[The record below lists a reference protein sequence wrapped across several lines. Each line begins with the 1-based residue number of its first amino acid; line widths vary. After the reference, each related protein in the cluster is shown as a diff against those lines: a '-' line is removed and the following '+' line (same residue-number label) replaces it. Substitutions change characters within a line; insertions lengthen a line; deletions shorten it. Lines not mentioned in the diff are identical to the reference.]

1 MVSEFHFQSLVDTV
15 DALRSGHLPAV
26 TLARQM
32 LRRIQSAE
40 ALAAYVSVDSEAVLA
55 RATALDGQRARGEPL
70 GRLHGIPLAL
80 KDLVD
85 QAGKVTGA
93 GGTVHGAE
101 EARRNATVVDRLL
114 GEGAIIL
121 GKLRLTE
128 GAYSQHHPALPTPRN
143 PWAPE
148 HWTGV
153 SSSGSG
159 VATAAG
165 LCFGALG
172 TDTGGSIRFPSAA
185 CGVVGVKP
193 SFGRV
198 STAGV
203 FPLAP
208 SLDHLG
214 PMARSVRDAARLL
227 TVLAGP
233 DPADVRS
240 RAYGEED
247 FEAALAT
254 GVAGLRVAFPKE
266 LWRAGVASALM
277 EAGAAAAEALA
288 EAGVALGGAAPPSA
302 AALID
307 GWALTAGVEAALVHE
322 KTFPAQRGAYGPVLS
337 TLLDQGHRASAQA
350 YARLEQARLAYG
362 RALDSYFE
370 EVDALL
376 VPAMPFLPLSLDSM
390 DALAFDGYVDP
401 LTFTAP
407 FNYSGHPSVTLPFGF
422 SAEGL
427 PRAVQLV
434 GRRGEE
440 STLLRLA
447 AACEARAPD
456 RDRRPLIP

>member
-128 GAYSQHHPALPTPRN
+128 GAYSSTILPCRRPGIPGLRSIGLAFPPAAPAWPR
-143 PWAPE
+143 P
-148 HWTGV
+148 
-153 SSSGSG
+153 
-159 VATAAG
+159 AG

-172 TDTGGSIRFPSAA
+172 TDTGAPFAFPA
-185 CGVVGVKP
+185 P
-193 SFGRV
+193 L
-198 STAGV
+198 AGWWGEAQLWSGEHRRGL
-203 FPLAP
+203 PLAP

-240 RAYGEED
+240 QAYGEED

-266 LWRAGVASALM
+266 LWRAGVASALT
-277 EAGAAAAEALA
+277 EAGAAAAEEALA
-288 EAGVALGGAAPPSA
+288 EAGVAVGGAAPPSA

-337 TLLDQGHRASAQA
+337 TLLDRGHRASAPGL
-350 YARLEQARLAYG
+350 R
-362 RALDSYFE
+362 
-370 EVDALL
+370 
-376 VPAMPFLPLSLDSM
+376 PLG
-390 DALAFDGYVDP
+390 AG
-401 LTFTAP
+401 
-407 FNYSGHPSVTLPFGF
+407 
-422 SAEGL
+422 
-427 PRAVQLV
+427 
-434 GRRGEE
+434 
-440 STLLRLA
+440 
-447 AACEARAPD
+447 AACLRARA
-456 RDRRPLIP
+456 R

>member
-1 MVSEFHFQSLVDTV
+1 MSEFHFQSLVDTV
-15 DALRSGHLPAV
+15 DALRSGHLPAL

-40 ALAAYVSVDSEAVLA
+40 ALAAYVSVDSEGVLT
-55 RATALDGQRARGEPL
+55 RAAALDGQRARGEPL
-70 GRLHGIPLAL
+70 GRLHGIPLAV

-85 QAGKVTGA
+85 QAGEVTGA
-93 GGTVHGAE
+93 GGTVHGAQV
-101 EARRNATVVDRLL
+101 ARRNATVVDRLL
-114 GEGAIIL
+114 AEGAIIL

-128 GAYSQHHPALPTPRN
+128 GAYSQHHPSLPTPRN

-233 DPADVRS
+233 DPGDVRS
-240 RAYGEED
+240 QAYGEED
-247 FEAALAT
+247 FEAGLSKGA
-254 GVAGLRVAFPKE
+254 AGFRVAFPKA
-266 LWRAGVASALM
+266 LWRAGVASSLT
-277 EAGAAAAEALA
+277 EAGTAAAEVLA
-288 EAGVALGGAAPPSA
+288 QAGVTLSGAAPPSGA
-302 AALID
+302 TLIE

-337 TLLDQGHRASAQA
+337 ALLDHGHRASAQA
-350 YARLEQARLAYG
+350 YARLEQARLAYA

-370 EVDALL
+370 GVDALL
-376 VPAMPFLPLSLDSM
+376 VPAMPFLPLPLDAM
-390 DALAFDGYVDP
+390 DALAFDGYADP

-440 STLLRLA
+440 GTLLRLA
-447 AACEARAPD
+447 AACEAGAPG
-456 RDRRPLIP
+456 RDRRPSIP

>member
-1 MVSEFHFQSLVDTV
+1 VSEFHFQSLVDTV

-40 ALAAYVSVDSEAVLA
+40 SLAAYVSVDSEGVLA
-55 RATALDGQRARGEPL
+55 RAAALDAQRARGEPL

-93 GGTVHGAE
+93 GGTVHGAQG
-101 EARRNATVVDRLL
+101 ALRNATVVDRLL
-114 GEGAIIL
+114 AEGALIL

-128 GAYSQHHPALPTPRN
+128 GAYSQHHPSLPTPRN

-227 TVLAGP
+227 TVMAGP

-240 RAYGEED
+240 RAYPEED

-266 LWRAGVASALM
+266 LWRAGVASALT
-277 EAGAAAAEALA
+277 EAGAA
-288 EAGVALGGAAPPSA
+288 GGGPAPPTA

-456 RDRRPLIP
+456 RDRRPSIP

>member
-1 MVSEFHFQSLVDTV
+1 MSEFHFQSLVDTV
-15 DALRSGHLPAV
+15 DALRSGHLPAL

-40 ALAAYVSVDSEAVLA
+40 SLAAYVSVDSEGVLE
-55 RATALDGQRARGEPL
+55 RAAALDAQRTRGEPL
-70 GRLHGIPLAL
+70 GRLHGIPLAI

-93 GGTVHGAE
+93 GGTAHGPQG
-101 EARRNATVVDRLL
+101 ARRNATVVDRLL
-114 GEGAIIL
+114 AEGALIL

-128 GAYSQHHPALPTPRN
+128 GAYSQHHPSLPTPRN

-214 PMARSVRDAARLL
+214 PMARTVRDAARLL
-227 TVLAGP
+227 TVMAGP

-240 RAYGEED
+240 RAYPEED
-247 FEAALAT
+247 FEVALVQ
-254 GVAGLRVAFPKE
+254 GVAGLRVAFPE
-266 LWRAGVASALM
+266 GLWRAGVASSLR
-277 EAGAAAAEALA
+277 EAGTAASEALA
-288 EAGVALGGAAPPSA
+288 QAGVRLSAAPPPSG

-337 TLLDQGHRASAQA
+337 ALLDHGHRASAQA
-350 YARLEQARLAYG
+350 YARLEQARLAYA
-362 RALDSYFE
+362 RALDTYFE
-370 EVDALL
+370 GVDALL
-376 VPAMPFLPLSLDSM
+376 VPAMPFLPLPLDAM
-390 DALAFDGYVDP
+390 DALAFDGYADP

-434 GRRGEE
+434 GRSGEE
-440 STLLRLA
+440 AVLLRLA

-456 RDRRPLIP
+456 RDRRPSIP

>member
-1 MVSEFHFQSLVDTV
+1 M
-15 DALRSGHLPAV
+15 
-26 TLARQM
+26 
-32 LRRIQSAE
+32 
-40 ALAAYVSVDSEAVLA
+40 AAYVSVDSEGVLA
-55 RATALDGQRARGEPL
+55 RAAALDAQRARGEPL

-93 GGTVHGAE
+93 GGTVHGAQG
-101 EARRNATVVDRLL
+101 ALRNATVVDRLL
-114 GEGAIIL
+114 AEGALIL

-128 GAYSQHHPALPTPRN
+128 GAYSQHHPSLPTPRN

-227 TVLAGP
+227 TVMAGP

-240 RAYGEED
+240 RAYPEED

-254 GVAGLRVAFPKE
+254 GVAGLRVAFPKA
-266 LWRAGVASALM
+266 LWRAGVASALT
-277 EAGAAAAEALA
+277 EAGTAAAEALA
-288 EAGVALGGAAPPSA
+288 RAGVTLSDAAPPLG
-302 AALID
+302 AALIE
-307 GWALTAGVEAALVHE
+307 GWALTAGV
-322 KTFPAQRGAYGPVLS
+322 
-337 TLLDQGHRASAQA
+337 
-350 YARLEQARLAYG
+350 
-362 RALDSYFE
+362 
-370 EVDALL
+370 
-376 VPAMPFLPLSLDSM
+376 
-390 DALAFDGYVDP
+390 
-401 LTFTAP
+401 
-407 FNYSGHPSVTLPFGF
+407 
-422 SAEGL
+422 
-427 PRAVQLV
+427 
-434 GRRGEE
+434 
-440 STLLRLA
+440 
-447 AACEARAPD
+447 
-456 RDRRPLIP
+456 

>member
-1 MVSEFHFQSLVDTV
+1 MSDFHYQSLVDTV

-40 ALAAYVSVDSEAVLA
+40 SLAAYVSVDSEGVLA
-55 RATALDGQRARGEPL
+55 RAAALDGRRARGEPL

-93 GGTVHGAE
+93 GGIVHGASP
-101 EARRNATVVDRLL
+101 ARRNATVVDRLL
-114 GEGAIIL
+114 AEGAIIL

-128 GAYSQHHPALPTPRN
+128 GAYSQHHPALPAPRN

-240 RAYGEED
+240 QAYAEED
-247 FEAALAT
+247 FEAALT
-254 GVAGLRVAFPKE
+254 GGVAGLRVAFPRE
-266 LWRAGVASALM
+266 LWRAGVASALT
-277 EAGAAAAEALA
+277 EAGTAAAEALA
-288 EAGVALGGAAPPSA
+288 QAGAHLSAAAPPSGE
-302 AALID
+302 ALIE

-337 TLLDQGHRASAQA
+337 ALLDHGHRASAQA
-350 YARLEQARLAYG
+350 YARLEQARLAYA
-362 RALDSYFE
+362 RALDTYFE
-370 EVDALL
+370 GVDALL
-376 VPAMPFLPLSLDSM
+376 VPAMPFLPLPLDAM
-390 DALAFDGYVDP
+390 DALAFDGYADP

-440 STLLRLA
+440 AALLRLA

-456 RDRRPLIP
+456 RDRRPSIP